1 MGRNR
6 CSAGQLAE
14 SGGTADWYVR
24 TGPEPKI
31 DTVTLDDIEHD
42 VPVRGWRQV
51 AAHVTVGSAR
61 CTDLTAIEAEALELV
76 MFSPAELNVCHH
88 GNNGTATNHL
98 KRWTV

>member
-1 MGRNR
+1 MFSRSARRVRRHGRLVR
-6 CSAGQLAE
+6 PHRPTQIRHGPSTTSARVL
-14 SGGTADWYVR
+14 V
-24 TGPEPKI
+24 
-31 DTVTLDDIEHD
+31 H
-42 VPVRGWRQV
+42 GWRQV

-61 CTDLTAIEAEALELV
+61 FTDLTAIEAEALELV

>member
-1 MGRNR
+1 MPGITGRKRTTCGRTLGWATTFGNR
-6 CSAGQLAE
+6 RRGP
-14 SGGTADWYVR
+14 SGADSL
-24 TGPEPKI
+24 I
-31 DTVTLDDIEHD
+31 

-61 CTDLTAIEAEALELV
+61 CTYLTAIEAEALELV

>member
-42 VPVRGWRQV
+42 VP
-51 AAHVTVGSAR
+51 
-61 CTDLTAIEAEALELV
+61 
-76 MFSPAELNVCHH
+76 SPSVPPDAPISPPSKQ
-88 GNNGTATNHL
+88 
-98 KRWTV
+98 KRWSWSCSRPPS